1 MNPRL
6 DKNNVL
12 RTAKRILGF
21 AGLAWLASVCVRSA
35 WAQSQPNQSESSAPR
50 AVPVGPATSPGVQP
64 ASATR
69 AAKQGVEQDSAAKP
83 SGPKGEHEGV
93 TVHGHWTI
101 EVKNP
106 DGKLVTH
113 REFENALSPGF
124 ANPFGG
130 GSLPG
135 GASLLSALIT
145 GQTMVMPAAWGILL
159 EGPNYP
165 SNQNAPCANGQ
176 NNNGYC
182 VLMQDVQSPLITFCT
197 NSPAGFSCNL
207 AVSPIGTAPSF
218 TGFQIQGTVLATQK
232 GSVSAVATID
242 INACGLGG
250 VNGLAN
256 CVFTSTQGFV
266 AFTAAKLDGNTV
278 SGDPLPV
285 PVTAGQTIAVTVTIS
300 FQ

>member
-1 MNPRL
+1 MNARL
-6 DKNNVL
+6 SKRNVL
-12 RTAKRILGF
+12 RTGKRILGLAGLASLSF
-21 AGLAWLASVCVRSA
+21 VCAGLAW
-35 WAQSQPNQSESSAPR
+35 AQSRPALTESA
-50 AVPVGPATSPGVQP
+50 AAHPVVTSPATSSGAP
-64 ASATR
+64 SSR
-69 AAKQGVEQDSAAKP
+69 AIPTAKQMLMQSSQAKP

-124 ANPFGG
+124 ANPFGAG
-130 GSLPG
+130 TLPG

-145 GQTMVMPAAWGILL
+145 GQTIVMPAAWGILL

-165 SNQNAPCANGQ
+165 SSQNAPCVNAENHNGI
-176 NNNGYC
+176 C
-182 VLMQDVQSPLITFCT
+182 ILMQDVQSSLFNFCT
-197 NSPAGFSCNL
+197 NSFAGFSCNL
-207 AVSPIGTAPSF
+207 AVSPTGTAPSF
-218 TGFQIQGTVLATQK
+218 TGFHMQGTIIATQS

-250 VNGLAN
+250 VGGLAN
-256 CVFTSTQGFV
+256 CVFTSTQGLV
-266 AFTAAKLDGNTV
+266 AFTARDLDGNTV
-278 SGDPLPV
+278 PGDPLPV
-285 PVTAGQTIAVTVTIS
+285 AVTAGQTIAVTVAIS